1 MVFLY
6 HKTKPLNNTKL
17 FLVTVY
23 FLLLSIYSSSQV
35 VGNYMEDESRLYA
48 ATKQVNQFFRRF
60 NNEEGPDGVRYSK
73 RSKEY
78 RNPDTRLKYLNIL
91 FDLNNF
97 SLDKDTKD
105 TFINLVNNDT
115 TPYYLDFHKQ
125 GWFAEVK
132 TKFLYRGQATYIT
145 FFLELEQE
153 NLGYKWVIT
162 NVNFKNY
169 SQIMKEDDDK
179 QEKFM
184 HPLSHELDF
193 MNFIKVFK
201 DKNYIEDYT
210 NKEFAPDYLSIFIYE
225 FKQGLFEFQ
234 TVMNVKFHFFQIP
247 DWYFELERFNRSGNN
262 TGWLISRLTPI
273 TTQEKKILMK
283 YIYHD

>member
-1 MVFLY
+1 MKRIKVLLVILY
-6 HKTKPLNNTKL
+6 S
-17 FLVTVY
+17 
-23 FLLLSIYSSSQV
+23 LSFSNFSSAQAI
-35 VGNYMEDESRLYA
+35 GKYMEDESRLYA

-60 NNEEGPDGVRYSK
+60 NNEEGPDGIRYSK
-73 RSKEY
+73 KSKEY
-78 RNPDTRLKYLNIL
+78 RNHDTRLKYLNIL
-91 FDLNNF
+91 FDLENL
-97 SLDKDTKD
+97 SLNDEIKDN
-105 TFINLVNNDT
+105 FINLVNNDT
-115 TPYYLDFHKQ
+115 TPYYLDFHKK
-125 GWFAEVK
+125 GWFAEVR
-132 TKFLYRGQATYIT
+132 TKFIYRGQDTYVT

-162 NVNFKNY
+162 NVNFKDY
-169 SQIMKEDDDK
+169 SLIMKEDDDK

-193 MNFIKVFK
+193 MNFIKVFD

-225 FKQGLFEFQ
+225 FKQGLFEFK

-273 TTQEKKILMK
+273 TEQEKRILMK

>member
-1 MVFLY
+1 LKTIKVLFITLFFLS
-6 HKTKPLNNTKL
+6 
-17 FLVTVY
+17 
-23 FLLLSIYSSSQV
+23 LSIVSYAQV
-35 VGNYMEDESRLYA
+35 VGKYMEDESRLYA

-60 NNEEGPDGVRYSK
+60 NNEESPDGIRYST

-78 RNPDTRLKYLNIL
+78 RNHDSRLKYLNIL
-91 FDLNNF
+91 FDLENPSLNNDLKE
-97 SLDKDTKD
+97 S
-105 TFINLVNNDT
+105 FINLVNNDSL
-115 TPYYLDFHKQ
+115 PHYLDFHRK

-162 NVNFKNY
+162 NVNFENY
-169 SQIMKEDDDK
+169 TRIMKEEK
-179 QEKFM
+179 GNQQKFM

-193 MNFIKVFK
+193 MNFIKVFN
-201 DKNYIEDYT
+201 DKNYIEDYA
-210 NKEFAPDYLSIFIYE
+210 NKEFSPDFLSIFIYE

-234 TVMNVKFHFFQIP
+234 TVMNVTFHFFQIP
-247 DWYFELERFNRSGNN
+247 NWYFELERFNRSGNN

-273 TTQEKKILMK
+273 TEKEKKILMK

>member
-1 MVFLY
+1 
-6 HKTKPLNNTKL
+6 
-17 FLVTVY
+17 
-23 FLLLSIYSSSQV
+23 
-35 VGNYMEDESRLYA
+35 
-48 ATKQVNQFFRRF
+48 
-60 NNEEGPDGVRYSK
+60 
-73 RSKEY
+73 
-78 RNPDTRLKYLNIL
+78 
-91 FDLNNF
+91 
-97 SLDKDTKD
+97 
-105 TFINLVNNDT
+105 
-115 TPYYLDFHKQ
+115 
-125 GWFAEVK
+125 VK
-132 TKFLYRGQATYIT
+132 TKFLYRGQDTYIT

-162 NVNFKNY
+162 NVNFKDY
-169 SQIMKEDDDK
+169 SLVMKEDDDK

-193 MNFIKVFK
+193 MNFIKVFD

-225 FKQGLFEFQ
+225 FKQGLFEFK

-247 DWYFELERFNRSGNN
+247 DWYFELERFNRPGNN

-273 TTQEKKILMK
+273 SKQEKRILMK